1 MHQIADMG
9 TKEKLIIRFKS
20 QPRDFTWDEFVR
32 LFSILGFTLGNK
44 GKTSG
49 SRVIF
54 SKGDYTYIAH
64 KPHPEKFIKN
74 YVMKQT
80 LDYLIKNELI

>member
-1 MHQIADMG
+1 MG

-32 LFSILGFTLGNK
+32 LFNILGFTLGNK

-54 SKGDYTYIAH
+54 VKDNYSYIAH
-64 KPHPEKFIKN
+64 KPHPEKYIKS
-74 YVMKQT
+74 YVIKQT
-80 LDYLIKNELI
+80 LEFLTKNGLI

>member
-1 MHQIADMG
+1 MG

-32 LFSILGFTLGNK
+32 LFNILGFTLGNK

-54 SKGDYTYIAH
+54 TKDNHTYIAH

-80 LDYLIKNELI
+80 LDYLTKNELI

>member
-1 MHQIADMG
+1 MG

-32 LFSILGFTLGNK
+32 LFNILGFTLGNK

-54 SKGDYTYIAH
+54 TKDNYTYIAH

-80 LDYLIKNELI
+80 LDYLTKNELI